1 MAAWLRRFSSC
12 REAAA
17 LTINLD
23 LVFKVAAIGIVVA
36 FIDVVLTKAKRDEF
50 AQVITLV
57 GIATVFLVVAQFLS
71 QFFQAVRSIF
81 NL

>member
-1 MAAWLRRFSSC
+1 M
-12 REAAA
+12 
-17 LTINLD
+17 
-23 LVFKVAAIGIVVA
+23 FKVAAIGIVVA

-57 GIATVFLVVAQFLS
+57 GIAAVFLVVAQFLA

>member
-1 MAAWLRRFSSC
+1 MTFD
-12 REAAA
+12 
-17 LTINLD
+17 LD

-36 FIDVVLTKAKRDEF
+36 FIEAVLVKAHRDEF
-50 AQVITLV
+50 AQVITLL
-57 GIATVFLVVAQFLS
+57 GIAAVFLVVAQFLE

>member
-1 MAAWLRRFSSC
+1 MTFD
-12 REAAA
+12 
-17 LTINLD
+17 ID

-36 FIDVVLTKAKRDEF
+36 FIDIVLTKARRDEF

-57 GIATVFLVVAQFLS
+57 GIAAVFLVVAQFLS
-71 QFFQAVRSIF
+71 HFFQAVRSIF

>member
-1 MAAWLRRFSSC
+1 VGFD
-12 REAAA
+12 
-17 LTINLD
+17 LD
-23 LVFKVAAIGIVVA
+23 LVFRVAAIGIVVA

-57 GIATVFLVVAQFLS
+57 GIVAVFLMVAQFLA